1 MKIAPA
7 ETSAPAQTGTE
18 LALLPAL
25 PAIVPADFFK
35 PNGSQEI
42 LEGIKAAVRAQAAQ
56 LDISTEPRRAKI
68 ASLAYAVAKDK
79 NRLDDEGKN
88 LVAATKEAIKAI
100 DKERG
105 RVWDEMEALQK
116 EVRQPLT
123 DWENAEK
130 ERIGNHEAALKLIQ
144 EAAVMPALHTP
155 ADVEARIASLDKIA
169 SRPWEE
175 FRSRADLTYATVKA
189 ALKDALESAQHAE
202 AERVELA
209 RLRQEEADRKEA
221 ARVQAIA
228 DEAAAK
234 ERRAAEERV
243 AEVARAAEQERK
255 RIELERAEAEAK
267 AKQEE
272 SRRIESERQAVL
284 ERERAEREAKETEER
299 LQRQLERERI
309 EAEERRIKEAEY
321 AEQKRIAAE
330 QETERQLKLAEE
342 RRKADEQAAIVR
354 AREAEARADREKAA
368 AIQAERDRVA
378 QEALK
383 VAEEAERRAKNRAHQ
398 ASVNRDILAAL
409 ASLNIAEEAGKI
421 IIAAIAKGAVPH
433 VTINY

>member
-7 ETSAPAQTGTE
+7 ETSTPAQTGTE

-35 PNGSQEI
+35 PNGSAEI

-56 LDISTEPRRAKI
+56 LDISTEQRRAKI

-144 EAAVMPALHTP
+144 EATTGPWTSAAEVK
-155 ADVEARIASLDKIA
+155 ARIAYVNQLID
-169 SRPWEE
+169 RPWEE
-175 FRSRADLTYATVKA
+175 FHSRADLLSRNVIMH
-189 ALKDALESAQHAE
+189 LMRGLDEAQQREAE
-202 AERVELA
+202 AAELA
-209 RLRQEEADRKEA
+209 RLRAEA
-221 ARVQAIA
+221 AERQAAEHMQAIR

-234 ERRAAEERV
+234 ERRAAEERA
-243 AEVARAAEQERK
+243 AEVARAAERERK
-255 RIELERAEAEAK
+255 RIEDEKFEAEAK
-267 AKQEE
+267 A
-272 SRRIESERQAVL
+272 RQA
-284 ERERAEREAKETEER
+284 EQQRIADAEQAKRELA
-299 LQRQLERERI
+299 
-309 EAEERRIKEAEY
+309 EAENRRVKEAEY
-321 AEQKRIAAE
+321 AEQKRVAAE

-368 AIQAERDRVA
+368 AIQVERDRVA
-378 QEALK
+378 QEARR

-398 ASVNRDILAAL
+398 ASVNRDILSAL
-409 ASLNIAEEAGKI
+409 ALLNIAEETGKI

>member
-7 ETSAPAQTGTE
+7 ETSTPAQTGTE

-35 PNGSQEI
+35 PNGSAEI

-56 LDISTEPRRAKI
+56 LDISTEQRRAKI

-100 DKERG
+100 DKERA

-144 EAAVMPALHTP
+144 EATTGPLTSA
-155 ADVEARIASLDKIA
+155 ADVKARIADVNQLID
-169 SRPWEE
+169 RPWEE
-175 FRSRADLTYATVKA
+175 FHSRAELLSRNVIMH
-189 ALKDALESAQHAE
+189 LMRALEEAKQREAE
-202 AERVELA
+202 AAELA
-209 RLRQEEADRKEA
+209 RLRAEA
-221 ARVQAIA
+221 AERQAAERIQAIR

-368 AIQAERDRVA
+368 AIQVERDRVA
-378 QEALK
+378 QEARK

-409 ASLNIAEEAGKI
+409 ASLNIAEETGKI